1 MKRKIVAHK
10 VADQLFVAEL
20 AIDRAL
26 SETAR
31 LTSML
36 SDARVEAGLSAVV
49 GQSVMDRTCA
59 SIVMLAN
66 GRRELVEAHGHLSD
80 VKNQIGLRAVAIGG
94 MDKPEENAPPP
105 SGELDQPPAERRA
118 ARLRRVV

>member
-1 MKRKIVAHK
+1 MKRKSVAYK

-31 LTSML
+31 LTSLL
-36 SDARVEAGLSAVV
+36 SEGRVEAGLSAVV

-66 GRRELVEAHGHLSD
+66 GRRELVEAHGHLAE
-80 VKNQIGLRAVAIGG
+80 VKDQIGLRAVAIGG
-94 MDKPEENAPPP
+94 MEKPEENGPAPK
-105 SGELDQPPAERRA
+105 GELAPQRT
-118 ARLRRVV
+118 ARLHRVV

>member
-10 VADQLFVAEL
+10 VADQLFAAEL

-31 LTSML
+31 LTSLL

-59 SIVMLAN
+59 SIVSLAA
-66 GRRELVEAHGHLSD
+66 GRRELVEAHGALAE
-80 VKNQIGLRAVAIGG
+80 VKDRIGLRAIAIGG

-105 SGELDQPPAERRA
+105 SGELTERRA

>member
-1 MKRKIVAHK
+1 MKRKIVAHQ
-10 VADQLFVAEL
+10 VADQLFAAEL

-36 SDARVEAGLSAVV
+36 SDGRVEAGLSAVV

-66 GRRELVEAHGHLSD
+66 GRRELVEAHGHLTE
-80 VKNQIGLRAVAIGG
+80 VKNQIGLRTVAIGG
-94 MDKPEENAPPP
+94 LDKPEENAPAPT
-105 SGELDQPPAERRA
+105 GELSGAVPKLE
-118 ARLRRVV
+118 

>member
-105 SGELDQPPAERRA
+105 SGELDQQPAERRA
-118 ARLRRVV
+118 SRLRRVV

>member
-10 VADQLFVAEL
+10 VADQLFTAEL

-31 LTSML
+31 LTSLL

-66 GRRELVEAHGHLSD
+66 GRRELVEAHDALAV
-80 VKNQIGLRAVAIGG
+80 VKDQIGLRTVAIGG
-94 MDKPEENAPPP
+94 MEKPDSNIPRPE
-105 SGELDQPPAERRA
+105 GQI
-118 ARLRRVV
+118 RRVV

>member
-1 MKRKIVAHK
+1 MKRKIVAFK
-10 VADQLFVAEL
+10 VADQLFAAEL

-66 GRRELVEAHGHLSD
+66 GRRELVEAHGALAE
-80 VKNQIGLRAVAIGG
+80 VKDRIGLRAIAIGG

-105 SGELDQPPAERRA
+105 TGELTERRA
-118 ARLRRVV
+118 ARLRQVI